1 MEEEM
6 PYHQDHEQSAMYP
19 RFSSQ
24 NGGVLLPFL
33 ATLAI
38 AALIGVG
45 FYYFTSPSDRTLTA
59 DISAPPAVT
68 TPKDPGLPTPALQN
82 EETRPTQAPIR

>member
-1 MEEEM
+1 MS
-6 PYHQDHEQSAMYP
+6 YQQDHEQSGMYP

-38 AALIGVG
+38 AALIGIG
-45 FYYFTSPSDRTLTA
+45 FYYVTAPSDRTVTA
-59 DISAPPAVT
+59 DMSAPPAVAA
-68 TPKDPGLPTPALQN
+68 PKDPGLPTPHLQN